1 MTSFAASPA
10 LAPAAA
16 TSAPAP
22 AGREVSAL
30 RLNLL
35 RGGYALLAVG
45 LGLYVWPTVLH
56 HGAATAASHGTL
68 ISLLAGI
75 GATAVLG
82 LRYPSRMLPLLIFE
96 ITWKAI
102 YLLAFALPLYLAHQI
117 DDGTAAD
124 IGACLMV
131 FIFVPLIPWRHLAA
145 TYIMARGERWA

>member
-1 MTSFAASPA
+1 MTSFTAS
-10 LAPAAA
+10 LA
-16 TSAPAP
+16 SAPTAPTAP
-22 AGREVSAL
+22 AGRGVSVL

-56 HGAATAASHGTL
+56 HTAAAASHGTL
-68 ISLLAGI
+68 VSLLAGI

-82 LRYPSRMLPLLIFE
+82 LRYPIKMLPLLIFE
-96 ITWKAI
+96 MTWKAI
-102 YLLAFALPLYLAHQI
+102 YLLAYALPLYLAHQI
-117 DDGTAAD
+117 DAGTAAD

-145 TYIMARGERWA
+145 SYIMAPGERWV

>member
-1 MTSFAASPA
+1 MTSFAAPLAA
-10 LAPAAA
+10 LAPAL
-16 TSAPAP
+16 
-22 AGREVSAL
+22 AGREVSTL

-56 HGAATAASHGTL
+56 HTVAAAGHGTL
-68 ISLLAGI
+68 VSLLAGI

-82 LRYPSRMLPLLIFE
+82 LRYPLKMLPLLIFE
-96 ITWKAI
+96 MTWKAI
-102 YLLAFALPLYLAHQI
+102 YLLAYALPLYLAHQI
-117 DDGTAAD
+117 DAGTAAD

-145 TYIMARGERWA
+145 SYIMAPGERWV

>member
-1 MTSFAASPA
+1 MTSIAVSLASPGR
-10 LAPAAA
+10 
-16 TSAPAP
+16 SAP

-56 HGAATAASHGTL
+56 HTAAGVGHGTL
-68 ISLLAGI
+68 VSLLAGI

-82 LRYPSRMLPLLIFE
+82 LRYPLKMLPLLIFE
-96 ITWKAI
+96 MTWKAI
-102 YLLAFALPLYLAHQI
+102 YLLAYALPLYLAHQI
-117 DDGTAAD
+117 DAGTAAD

-131 FIFVPLIPWRHLAA
+131 LIFVPLIPWRHLAA
-145 TYIMARGERWA
+145 SYIMAPGERWV